1 MGRNKDDCNA
11 ADTGGLC
18 NRALGNVAH
27 ADYHT
32 HMKPIHFQDLVTCL
46 TADQTPRVW
55 SLLVTVFGELA
66 QDEGSQISGAL
77 LGKLTALMGI
87 KPEAMR
93 VALHRLRKD
102 GWIESTRSG
111 RTSTYF
117 LTDWGRAQSAEAS
130 PRIYNFAPVTAPAW
144 LVVCDPASPIK
155 ERDMQ
160 RAWITPHIAIT
171 TDITQFS
178 QAYATQITAQ
188 TPLPDWIRQKVCKPE
203 TLALTAIFD
212 ARLKSLKTPGTLNT
226 YEITALRVL
235 IVHGWRRIILRTPAL
250 PDQVFPKTWAGA
262 SCRENVAALLGQYP
276 CQMLDQLEAS

>member
-1 MGRNKDDCNA
+1 MTPFEHSRA
-11 ADTGGLC
+11 ALIDGQTYGIWSL
-18 NRALGNVAH
+18 
-27 ADYHT
+27 
-32 HMKPIHFQDLVTCL
+32 IVTFFGDMAQNQGDKVSGTSL
-46 TADQTPRVW
+46 TAVCER
-55 SLLVTVFGELA
+55 LNIK
-66 QDEGSQISGAL
+66 SQ
-77 LGKLTALMGI
+77 
-87 KPEAMR
+87 AMR

-276 CQMLDQLEAS
+276 CQMLDQLEAG